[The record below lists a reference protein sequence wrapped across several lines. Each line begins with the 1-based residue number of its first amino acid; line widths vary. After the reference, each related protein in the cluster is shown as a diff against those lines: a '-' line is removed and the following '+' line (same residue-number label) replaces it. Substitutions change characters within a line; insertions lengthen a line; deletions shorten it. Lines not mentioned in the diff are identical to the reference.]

1 VPGFSACDGSLIFLQ
16 AGLKGILIPIRNLTG
31 NVIAL
36 LVRQDQG
43 DAKYLWISSAGGG
56 GPSPGSPC
64 HVPLG
69 IAAPTRELRV
79 TEGALK
85 ADVAYVLSGL
95 PTVGVPGAGNWK
107 NVPSLLKS
115 AGAETVYISFDMDR
129 KKGTYTAAEAL
140 AFRLADMGLQVHGEV
155 WEHA

>member
-1 VPGFSACDGSLIFLQ
+1 VPGFSACDGTLIFLQ
-16 AGLKGILIPIRNLTG
+16 ASLKGMLIPVRNLSG
-31 NVIAL
+31 DVIAL
-36 LVRQDQG
+36 LLRQDHG
-43 DAKYLWISSAGGG
+43 DAKYLWVSSAGGS

-64 HVPLG
+64 HVPRG

-95 PTVGVPGAGNWK
+95 PTVGVPGVGNWK

-115 AGAETVYISFDMDR
+115 AGVEKVYISFDMDG
-129 KKGTYTAAEAL
+129 KKVTYSAAEAL
-140 AFRLADMGLQVHGEV
+140 AFRLADMGLQVYGEV